1 MPQLSRRRLIRS
13 LTLLGAAIA
22 VLIATAALL
31 LSGEFSSNSPAAQLW
46 KQSLPRADGRGT
58 LALNSLQGRPLVV
71 NFWASWCGPCA
82 REMPE
87 IDQFASE
94 FSARGGQV
102 IGIAID
108 QPASVQR
115 FLMSHPV
122 NHATIVLA
130 GTDAIDWMRKLG
142 NPTGSL
148 PFTIIL
154 DQDGAVIDRKSGA
167 TTREELH
174 RRSASLWR

>member
-1 MPQLSRRRLIRS
+1 MPQPNRRRLVRS

-31 LSGEFSSNSPAAQLW
+31 LSGEFGNGGPAALLW
-46 KQSLPRADGRGT
+46 KQTLPRADGQGSLELR
-58 LALNSLQGRPLVV
+58 SLQGKPLVV

-87 IDQFASE
+87 IDAFAAD
-94 FSARGGQV
+94 FTARGGQV

-108 QPASVQR
+108 QPKSVQR
-115 FLMSHPV
+115 FLDNHPV
-122 NHATIVLA
+122 HNTTIVLS
-130 GTDAIDWMRKLG
+130 GSEAIDWMRKLG
-142 NPTGSL
+142 NPSGAL

-154 DQDGAVIDRKSGA
+154 DQEGAVIDRKSGA
-167 TTREELH
+167 TTREELL
-174 RRSASLWR
+174 RRSATLWR